1 MEKLIQIFVISSTI
15 IEDNLAVMGNAHS
28 YNNDEYYENRIAEL
42 ERRVLEIEQRV
53 FLKMVHNKNGCLVDM
68 HELEKDES
76 EQHYTDKLVP
86 NKKS

>member
-53 FLKMVHNKNGCLVDM
+53 FLKMVHNKHVYYSPIICLWHKVFY
-68 HELEKDES
+68 HPF
-76 EQHYTDKLVP
+76 YA
-86 NKKS
+86 